1 MHKKLHYLVVAG
13 LIAITASGSLQLNAV
28 VKNQEVTAVWE
39 DKGDAANGAD
49 PQEDTDNPDGED
61 TTGDTDNPNEG
72 GDSTGDTDNPS
83 GEDTDTGTTTPDGT
97 DTDTDTTTG
106 EVKAVWEDSDTY
118 VDANG
123 TTDNNGGP
131 TITASKTKFLIN
143 KGDNFDLLTSLG
155 LKVVDATDGDIT
167 STVPKVDIPTTSTGS
182 INKVL
187 KVTNKKG
194 ITSELPI
201 QINIIDVP
209 KSITIKSE
217 SELENYSWGDK
228 IGASNALTINVSD
241 LADGKVTLTVSD
253 KVNTLDYQVEVNVK
267 NADNSNTDTD
277 TGNDTDT
284 DTDTDTGNDTDTDT
298 DTDND
303 TDTGN
308 DTDKDTDTD
317 TGNDNDEDTDTDK
330 DTDTDTGDN
339 TDNTGN
345 PSGGTDNNDNN
356 DSATGDDNQ
365 TVIEED
371 GSGDG
376 TTSLENTKTGAVA
389 VGQIGIGLTG
399 LLAMAIKRFR
409 R

>member
-39 DKGDAANGAD
+39 DAGDAANGAD
-49 PQEDTDNPDGED
+49 PQEDASANDAIDADNPDGDGTE
-61 TTGDTDNPNEG
+61 DTDNPTQDE
-72 GDSTGDTDNPS
+72 
-83 GEDTDTGTTTPDGT
+83 DTGTTPSGT
-97 DTDTDTTTG
+97 DADADATG
-106 EVKAVWEDSDTY
+106 EIKAVWEDSDTY
-118 VDANG
+118 NDANG

-143 KGDNFDLLTSLG
+143 KGDNFDLLSSLG

-209 KSITIKSE
+209 KSITVKSE
-217 SELENYSWGDK
+217 SELENYSWGNE

-253 KVNTLDYQVEVNVK
+253 KVNTLDYQVAVNVQSSD
-267 NADNSNTDTD
+267 NNDTDNDNDADNDNANDTD
-277 TGNDTDT
+277 NSDTDVDNDTDT
-284 DTDTDTGNDTDTDT
+284 DVDNDADTDADNDSDPTDDANKDNITGDNS
-298 DTDND
+298 DTDN
-303 TDTGN
+303 
-308 DTDKDTDTD
+308 
-317 TGNDNDEDTDTDK
+317 
-330 DTDTDTGDN
+330 
-339 TDNTGN
+339 
-345 PSGGTDNNDNN
+345 PSGTSDNNDN
-356 DSATGDDNQ
+356 DGDDASTDGETGDDNQ
-365 TVIEED
+365 TVVNED
-371 GSGDG
+371 GSGDVTEDG
-376 TTSLENTKTGAVA
+376 TTSLDNTKTGAVA

-409 R
+409 K

>member
-28 VKNQEVTAVWE
+28 VQNQEITAVWE
-39 DKGDAANGAD
+39 DKGDSANGAD
-49 PQEDTDNPDGED
+49 PQEETGNPGVNDTATDGDNP
-61 TTGDTDNPNEG
+61 TKEG
-72 GDSTGDTDNPS
+72 GG
-83 GEDTDTGTTTPDGT
+83 TGTNA
-97 DTDTDTTTG
+97 TG
-106 EVKAVWEDSDTY
+106 EVKAVWRNSETY
-118 VDANG
+118 TDANG

-217 SELENYSWGDK
+217 SELENYAWGDK

-267 NADNSNTDTD
+267 NDDKNNTDTGKD
-277 TGNDTDT
+277 NDNTGT
-284 DTDTDTGNDTDTDT
+284 DTDTDTGKDNDNTDNDNTDTDT
-298 DTDND
+298 DT
-303 TDTGN
+303 G
-308 DTDKDTDTD
+308 KDTDTD
-317 TGNDNDEDTDTDK
+317 TGKDNDTDTDNDK
-330 DTDTDTGDN
+330 DNGTDTDNDADTGKDN
-339 TDNTGN
+339 GNTGK
-345 PSGGTDNNDNN
+345 PSGNPDNSDNNNSSTD
-356 DSATGDDNQ
+356 DGTTGDNQ
-365 TVIEED
+365 TVVGGD
-371 GSGDG
+371 SSGDG

>member
-39 DKGDAANGAD
+39 DAGDAANGAD
-49 PQEDTDNPDGED
+49 PQDDASADDAVDGTGDTDNPDGED
-61 TTGDTDNPNEG
+61 TTGDTDNPSG
-72 GDSTGDTDNPS
+72 TD
-83 GEDTDTGTTTPDGT
+83 GTDADGTDADTGTTT
-97 DTDTDTTTG
+97 G
-106 EVKAVWEDSDTY
+106 EIKAVWENSDTY
-118 VDANG
+118 NDANG

-143 KGDNFDLLTSLG
+143 KGDNFDLLSSLG

-209 KSITIKSE
+209 KSITVKSE
-217 SELENYSWGDK
+217 SELENYSWGNE

-253 KVNTLDYQVEVNVK
+253 KVNTLDYQVAVNVK
-267 NADNSNTDTD
+267 GSDSNDTNNDNNDNDANNDNA
-277 TGNDTDT
+277 NDTDT
-284 DTDTDTGNDTDTDT
+284 DVDNDTDADT

-303 TDTGN
+303 N
-308 DTDKDTDTD
+308 DAN
-317 TGNDNDEDTDTDK
+317 NDNANDSDSDSTNDANK
-330 DTDTDTGDN
+330 DNATGDN
-339 TDNTGN
+339 SNTDN
-345 PSGGTDNNDNN
+345 PSGTTDNNGSDNA
-356 DSATGDDNQ
+356 STGGGTGDDNQ
-365 TVIEED
+365 TVVNED
-371 GSGDG
+371 GSGDVTGDG
-376 TTSLENTKTGAVA
+376 TTSLDNTKTGAVA
-389 VGQIGIGLTG
+389 VGQIGVGLTG

-409 R
+409 K

>member
-28 VKNQEVTAVWE
+28 VQNQEVTAVWE

-61 TTGDTDNPNEG
+61 TTGDTDNP
-72 GDSTGDTDNPS
+72 S

-97 DTDTDTTTG
+97 DTDTDTDTTTG
-106 EVKAVWEDSDTY
+106 EVKAVWKDSDTY

-241 LADGKVTLTVSD
+241 LTDGKVTLTVSD

-267 NADNSNTDTD
+267 NADNSNTGTDTD
-277 TGNDTDT
+277 TDKDPDT

-298 DTDND
+298 DTGNDTDTD

-308 DTDKDTDTD
+308 DTDKDT
-317 TGNDNDEDTDTDK
+317 GN
-330 DTDTDTGDN
+330 DTDTGDN
-339 TDNTGN
+339 TGNTGN

-356 DSATGDDNQ
+356 NSATGDDDQ

>member
-39 DKGDAANGAD
+39 DAGDAANGAD
-49 PQEDTDNPDGED
+49 PQDDASANDAINTDNPDGDGTEDTDNPTQEGEG
-61 TTGDTDNPNEG
+61 TA
-72 GDSTGDTDNPS
+72 
-83 GEDTDTGTTTPDGT
+83 TTTPSGT
-97 DTDTDTTTG
+97 DADATD
-106 EVKAVWEDSDTY
+106 EIKAVWEDSDTY
-118 VDANG
+118 NDANG

-143 KGDNFDLLTSLG
+143 KGDNFDLLSSLG

-209 KSITIKSE
+209 KSITVKSE
-217 SELENYSWGDK
+217 SELENYSWGNE

-253 KVNTLDYQVEVNVK
+253 KVNTLDYQVAVNVK
-267 NADNSNTDTD
+267 GSDSNDADNDNDNNDNDANNDNANDTDNTDTD
-277 TGNDTDT
+277 VDNDTDA
-284 DTDTDTGNDTDTDT
+284 DT

-303 TDTGN
+303 N
-308 DTDKDTDTD
+308 DAS
-317 TGNDNDEDTDTDK
+317 NDNENNNDSDSTNDNA
-330 DTDTDTGDN
+330 TGDN
-339 TDNTGN
+339 
-345 PSGGTDNNDNN
+345 PSGTTDNNGGDNASTG
-356 DSATGDDNQ
+356 DRTGDDNQ
-365 TVIEED
+365 TVVNED
-371 GSGDG
+371 GSDDG
-376 TTSLENTKTGAVA
+376 TTSLDNTKTGAVA
-389 VGQIGIGLTG
+389 VGQIGVGLTG

-409 R
+409 K